1 MGSQIGCEYVLGGHP
16 IAFLLRNVEQS
27 RAGVSSAFALAIGV
41 GIVREEVAADAIRKI
56 VSIDTVDAVDAK
68 DEALDAVRLHR
79 DRGLAE
85 ELARHRDQTHEHP
98 PNR

>member
-1 MGSQIGCEYVLGGHP
+1 
-16 IAFLLRNVEQS
+16 
-27 RAGVSSAFALAIGV
+27 
-41 GIVREEVAADAIRKI
+41 VAADAIRKI